1 MKSASGNR
9 PPDEAHATAVHLWN
23 PIENHEKRF
32 GQASSGQDTQCPGK
46 EAIQPHQLC
55 LREPRKGSAHWHAAL
70 PAEGGTTL
78 IQKMKCLR
86 RGEWRPEGAKSTL
99 LYKYE
104 TLVHR
109 SVSIKLSTKKVDFVK
124 HFTLLK

>member
-1 MKSASGNR
+1 MIKLYEACSLLHRRQILQENSRWKAL
-9 PPDEAHATAVHLWN
+9 DEIYKIYMLLHLWN

-55 LREPRKGSAHWHAAL
+55 LREPRKGSAHGHAAL
-70 PAEGGTTL
+70 PAVEGTTL

-86 RGEWRPEGAKSTL
+86 RGERRPEGAKSTL
-99 LYKYE
+99 IYKYG
-104 TLVHR
+104 
-109 SVSIKLSTKKVDFVK
+109 
-124 HFTLLK
+124 

>member
-1 MKSASGNR
+1 MKAL
-9 PPDEAHATAVHLWN
+9 DEIYKIYTLLHLWN

-55 LREPRKGSAHWHAAL
+55 LREPRKGSAHVHAAL
-70 PAEGGTTL
+70 PAVEGTTL

-86 RGEWRPEGAKSTL
+86 RGERRPEGAKSTL
-99 LYKYE
+99 IYKYG
-104 TLVHR
+104 
-109 SVSIKLSTKKVDFVK
+109 
-124 HFTLLK
+124 

>member
-1 MKSASGNR
+1 MTRSTRFSLIYKLL
-9 PPDEAHATAVHLWN
+9 HLWN

-32 GQASSGQDTQCPGK
+32 GQASSGQATQCPGK

-70 PAEGGTTL
+70 QAVEGTTL

-86 RGEWRPEGAKSTL
+86 
-99 LYKYE
+99 
-104 TLVHR
+104 HR
-109 SVSIKLSTKKVDFVK
+109 SVFEKSSKFRQTVSHVCIFKMSLMFCNCCPKLTRFDEN
-124 HFTLLK
+124 